1 MPNLE
6 SKAICTVIAGPYL
19 RQTFYK
25 AFGNEEIDRL
35 TMSGRS
41 WTFGVRDVSI
51 FILIFVIQILFFS
64 SSASAS
70 SSTFSIPFH
79 TWGPQPINSTRVQ
92 LVNSTVYNGSLTPVN
107 YSLPVLRL
115 AGVIT
120 QTGTYTT
127 NTALISQVYPFMIDM
142 INMKGGVV
150 YNNESYLL
158 SLTWATDDSSPNYL
172 QLLYSTWLNDP
183 SIALF
188 LAPTTDYQY
197 QILLPLIQ
205 ATNRTFMNLIDSDPN
220 DFTSHYPYT
229 FTSIQSKDKI
239 PLLTINTIN
248 AAAQLYA
255 QQVQDGE
262 VTPSSRSTIS
272 VYGITSVCMFT
283 HNDTAS
289 IQVCTGIRQWI
300 NSTNSARAAAGATP
314 SDMISIM
321 ADVFWSLSPTSTD
334 QSLYTSTLYQCPD
347 NVDVL
352 ITCGETTG
360 VDQAAISAALQTTQ
374 LRPKAAFSI
383 SQLPGFD
390 VTNATM
396 ITQWSGWISYGSPT
410 LTHPAT
416 LPNPTFFTL
425 ASMISCWK
433 AYFSSTAA
441 LTNQQS
447 LFPSSFE
454 MIKAALYST
463 ASLSSQNLRSAFLA
477 LNGTTYVRAVAFNPV
492 TGVNDASV
500 TSPVQI
506 QAGRGLVGVSITTPV
521 IYPYPWPWS
530 RVQVGDELQLTQSV
544 TSIVISTVIVVL
556 GCWVGQIIVEQA
568 VFVRRR
574 DGWYKTWLILVAIAI
589 GIAGIWSNQF
599 NMSGAVTV
607 IVPVTGMVLSMDWS
621 LWVAICAAIPAVVLS
636 WLGLIVL
643 MQDVE
648 NVKAESKKQLTG
660 VVHVARQA
668 RKDAEDVKRKRAA
681 LSNSAHFVH
690 LKESISWRAI
700 AGGLL
705 VCAAMWLS
713 RYTLCSVWSV
723 QATWQSSSAAWAI
736 SIVLSIILICPA
748 MLMYYHA
755 MKWRTSAVFLLAS
768 AVLIDWQVHINMG
781 TFLYASSV
789 LYSPS
794 ALYTVL
800 LSSTAVTLITGIICA
815 ITCFG
820 FVGLQFSRMQLS
832 RNGLSVLVASLES
845 VINKLRTNLEYSENE
860 VLKARKQADQMAKI
874 IECINI
880 IRPISKEYAF
890 ALATQANTS
899 TMATLLSL
907 SDPGSGASASHAKA
921 DSILAVVKK
930 ASTTQGPEEE
940 DEKDSQRK
948 SSFREEVREEAR
960 EEVREEARE
969 EARGGSDVPTTS
981 PIVES
986 SEPSSVSKK
995 SVLEGDSSE
1004 ELVDDRKNSDILVTK
1019 LGRKRPWRH
1028 GVRRLSSQYSSAS
1041 IRPIE
1046 QGGTL
1051 SSPAVKTVESSA
1063 GSITHVDSGA
1073 NQLDHTARCRQYELD
1088 VLAVLTDLLRY
1099 RKDSQHPLAIQRSM
1113 TRNSKLD
1120 SDVSETTEFSLV
1132 VPSLGTVF
1140 MNGRNSITPNKK
1152 NGQEQ
1157 AGLSQW
1163 RIPPLCQLLQH
1174 PICIEVIKDELE
1186 RTHSVE
1192 NIIFYLHSV
1201 RYRKLLYS
1209 GKVRSVIANH
1219 LYYTFIAEGSEQQ
1232 INISTRQR
1240 DKIASA
1246 IKKKKDEAC
1255 TADLFQE
1262 AEREVEILMETNVM
1276 KKLAGT
1282 QKHRL
1287 CVWLFHAV
1295 DIGKVVGWEQ
1305 SLDDR
1310 NLEKHSNVSSLIPS
1324 IRSHHATE
1332 TSDEPPKNTA
1342 INSPTEKSENRQF

>member
-1 MPNLE
+1 MLSPE
-6 SKAICTVIAGPYL
+6 SKTICAVTASRNDRIFPY
-19 RQTFYK
+19 T

-41 WTFGVRDVSI
+41 WIFHVSNVSI

-300 NSTNSARAAAGATP
+300 NSTNSARAAAGATL

-383 SQLPGFD
+383 SQLPRFD

-477 LNGTTYVRAVAFNPV
+477 LNGTTYVRAVAFNAV
-492 TGVNDASV
+492 TGVNDASI

-574 DGWYKTWLILVAIAI
+574 DGWYKTWLILVAIGI
-589 GIAGIWSNQF
+589 GIAGIWSSQF

-607 IVPVTGMVLSMDWS
+607 IVPATGMVLSMDWS

-648 NVKAESKKQLTG
+648 NVKAESKRQLTG

-668 RKDAEDVKRKRAA
+668 RQARKDAENVKRKRAA
-681 LSNSAHFVH
+681 LSNSAHLIH
-690 LKESISWRAI
+690 LKESTSWRAI
-700 AGGLL
+700 VGGLL

-723 QATWQSSSAAWAI
+723 QATWQSSSGAWAI

-781 TFLYASSV
+781 TFVYASSV

-890 ALATQANTS
+890 ALATQMNTS
-899 TMATLLSL
+899 TMTTLLSL
-907 SDPGSGASASHAKA
+907 SDPGSGASASRANA
-921 DSILAVVKK
+921 DTILALAKK
-930 ASTTQGPEEE
+930 ATTTQGREEE
-940 DEKDSQRK
+940 DEKDSQRR
-948 SSFREEVREEAR
+948 SSVREEVR
-960 EEVREEARE
+960 
-969 EARGGSDVPTTS
+969 GGSDLPTTS
-981 PIVES
+981 AIVES
-986 SEPSSVSKK
+986 SEPSSISNK

-1004 ELVDDRKNSDILVTK
+1004 ELVDDRKTSDILVTK
-1019 LGRKRPWRH
+1019 LGKKLPLRKA
-1028 GVRRLSSQYSSAS
+1028 VRRLSSQYSSTS
-1041 IRPIE
+1041 IHPVGHE
-1046 QGGTL
+1046 QTL
-1051 SSPAVKTVESSA
+1051 SSPAIKTLESST

-1088 VLAVLTDLLRY
+1088 VLAVLTDLLRS

-1113 TRNSKLD
+1113 TRDSNSD
-1120 SDVSETTEFSLV
+1120 SNISETIEFSLV

-1140 MNGRNSITPNKK
+1140 MNGRNSITRNTKT
-1152 NGQEQ
+1152 GQGQ
-1157 AGLSQW
+1157 TDLSQW
-1163 RIPPLCQLLQH
+1163 RIPPLNRLLQH
-1174 PICIEVIKDELE
+1174 PVCIEVIKDELE
-1186 RTHSVE
+1186 RIHSVE
-1192 NIIFYLHSV
+1192 NIIFYLHAV

-1209 GKVRSVIANH
+1209 GKVRRVMANH
-1219 LYYTFIAEGSEQQ
+1219 LYHTFISEGSEQQ

-1240 DKIASA
+1240 DKIISV
-1246 IKKKKDEAC
+1246 IKKKKDDAC

-1262 AEREVEILMETNVM
+1262 AEREVEILIETNVM
-1276 KKLAGT
+1276 KTLAGT

-1295 DIGKVVGWEQ
+1295 DIEKVVGWEQ
-1305 SLDDR
+1305 NLDGRDPD
-1310 NLEKHSNVSSLIPS
+1310 KHSNVSPLIAS
-1324 IRSHHATE
+1324 TTSHHATE
-1332 TSDEPPKNTA
+1332 TSEKASKKTGVNA
-1342 INSPTEKSENRQF
+1342 PTETSEKSTILDS